1 VSIVFVTQECEGKNL
16 LPASRYGNI
25 SILLERNTQVGFSA
39 GQVTRQLDFRLSK
52 FNDNDYLVL
61 IGDPVII
68 GIAVAMACKWNQGRV
83 NVLKWDKQE
92 RVYYPVSINLFEKGS
107 DDVRPEFA

>member
-1 VSIVFVTQECEGKNL
+1 MVYVVQECEGKNL
-16 LPASRYGNI
+16 LPAMKYGDI
-25 SILLERNTQVGFSA
+25 RILLESNAQVGFSA

-68 GIAVAMACKWNQGRV
+68 GIAVAMAGKWNQGRV
-83 NVLKWDKQE
+83 NVLKWDRQE
-92 RVYYPVSINLFEKGS
+92 RMYYPVSINLFEKGS